1 MVLLSL
7 GVSTILGTP
16 CLRDPKRPPKGHLKI
31 KNFNAYTFSQNKI
44 SQSKDVLKVRYNFSE
59 V

>member
-1 MVLLSL
+1 MLLSL
-7 GVSTILGTP
+7 GVSTILDTP

-31 KNFNAYTFSQNKI
+31 KNFNAYSFSQNKFC
-44 SQSKDVLKVRYNFSE
+44 QRKDVLKVRYNFSE